1 MQNPTTHDARTEQE
15 TTDAPETIE
24 LALDITDDC
33 GLEWLD
39 HYGEIVERDE
49 KPEAV
54 VIESAEGIEKCEECR
69 DSRVCYTL
77 DGCRVAVP
85 VCRDCLGGYE
95 WVRTIRPAV
104 DGGE

>member
-1 MQNPTTHDARTEQE
+1 MQNPTTIDGRTEQE
-15 TTDAPETIE
+15 TTDAPEQIE
-24 LALDITDDC
+24 LLLDINTDP

-54 VIESAEGIEKCEECR
+54 VIESATGTEKCEECR
-69 DSRVCYTL
+69 ERRACYTL

-85 VCRDCLGGYE
+85 VCWDCLESYE
-95 WVRTIRPAV
+95 WVREVREA
-104 DGGE
+104 